1 VTLSRAEGLSIDR
14 IVRRGA
20 ARAPDRAAI
29 VVPGARAITYA
40 EFELAAS
47 RFAARL
53 RADGAQAGDR
63 VILGNCNT
71 PEFFIAFFGAARA
84 GLVVVPL
91 DTNLAPAEVANVFAH
106 AQPFAAVIDDRSRA
120 AFAPLGGARY
130 EHTSLAAGAV
140 SAAGAAS
147 AAMLD
152 APLPDADPASPAL
165 IIYTSGTTGTPRGA
179 VHSHAGIQHKVDTIN
194 GWSQLAEG
202 ARTLCMLPT
211 HFGHGLVCA
220 CLATFN
226 LAGTLILCRPF
237 DVELLPQVF
246 ALADAHAVETFS
258 TVPSIVRLLLRNH
271 VIAAPRAGTLRY
283 VTCASAPL
291 HPEEATAFEARFG
304 VPLLNCYGI
313 TEGGTWSAMSPR
325 DPGARDPRSVGT
337 AVGCRFRAVDATG
350 GERHAGSI
358 GELQISGPSVM
369 LGYYKDPIGTE
380 RVLRDGWL
388 VTGDLGSVD
397 GDGRVYL
404 AGRSKDLIIRAGANI
419 YPAEI
424 EGVLLRHPGLAEA
437 YVVGLAHP
445 ILGEQVAACVVL
457 KDGAALADR
466 DLRAHCLQFL
476 AAYKCP
482 ERIQFVDAVP
492 KTSRGKVSSA
502 SVRALF
508 GTPT

>member
-1 VTLSRAEGLSIDR
+1 MTLSRAENLSIDR

-20 ARAPDRAAI
+20 ERAPDRAAI
-29 VVPGARAITYA
+29 VVPGAQAITYA
-40 EFELAAS
+40 ELEIAAAG
-47 RFAARL
+47 FAARL

-63 VILGNCNT
+63 IILGNCNT

-91 DTNLAPAEVANVFAH
+91 DANLAPAEIANVFAH

-120 AFAPLGGARY
+120 AFAPPGGARY
-130 EHTSLAAGAV
+130 EHTSLAAGA
-140 SAAGAAS
+140 ARG
-147 AAMLD
+147 AMLD
-152 APLPDADPASPAL
+152 AQLPDADPTGPAL

-179 VHSHAGIQHKVDTIN
+179 VHSHAGIQQKVDTIN

-226 LAGTLILCRPF
+226 LAGTLMLCRPF
-237 DVELLPQVF
+237 DLELLPRVF
-246 ALADAHAVETFS
+246 SLADAHAVETFS
-258 TVPSIVRLLLRNH
+258 TVPSVVRLLLRNYA
-271 VIAAPRAGTLRY
+271 IAAPRAGTLRY

-325 DPGARDPRSVGT
+325 DPASRDPRSVGT
-337 AVGCRFRAVDATG
+337 AVGCRFRAVDAAG
-350 GERHAGSI
+350 CELPAGSI

-397 GDGRVYL
+397 GDGRIYL

-437 YVVGLAHP
+437 YVVGLEHP

-457 KDGAALADR
+457 KDGAALTDR

-482 ERIQFVDAVP
+482 ERIQFVDSVP

-508 GTPT
+508 GAPA

>member
-20 ARAPDRAAI
+20 ERAPDRAAI
-29 VVPGARAITYA
+29 VVPSAQAITYA
-40 EFELAAS
+40 ELEIAAAG
-47 RFAARL
+47 FAARL
-53 RADGAQAGDR
+53 RADGARVGDR
-63 VILGNCNT
+63 LILGNCNT

-91 DTNLAPAEVANVFAH
+91 DANLAPAEIANVFAH

-120 AFAPLGGARY
+120 AFAPPGGARY
-130 EHTSLAAGAV
+130 EHTSLV
-140 SAAGAAS
+140 AGAARG
-147 AAMLD
+147 AMLD
-152 APLPDADPASPAL
+152 AQFPEADPTSPAL

-226 LAGTLILCRPF
+226 LAGTLMLCRPF
-237 DVELLPQVF
+237 DLELLPRVF
-246 ALADAHAVETFS
+246 SLADAHAVETFS

-325 DPGARDPRSVGT
+325 DLASRDPRSVGT
-337 AVGCRFRAVDATG
+337 AVGCRFRAVDAAG
-350 GERHAGSI
+350 CELPAGSI

-388 VTGDLGSVD
+388 VTGDLGSID

-424 EGVLLRHPGLAEA
+424 EGVLLRHPGVAEA
-437 YVVGLAHP
+437 YVVGLEHP

-482 ERIQFVDAVP
+482 ERIQFVDSVP

-508 GTPT
+508 GAPA